1 MRTFLIIGLAVTALS
16 MPVQALAG
24 NGIFLPQNPADLMP
38 TKQTTLPAPAP
49 QVRVDIPKERVLSPS
64 AKSNDVIRVSMGQSR
79 TITLN
84 EDAASVVVANPAHA
98 TVYLDNPRTL
108 IVMPRAS
115 GATSFT
121 VLDRSG
127 KVIIDQP
134 IVVNDSDNN
143 KYVRV
148 TRICGST
155 QNCQPS
161 STYFCPDN
169 CVPVSTPQV
178 ETAPAYPTIPPIA
191 ALPPLPV
198 ENAGVPASMMGNGTA
213 AQPVAEGMN

>member
-1 MRTFLIIGLAVTALS
+1 MRTFLVIGLAVLALS
-16 MPVQALAG
+16 LPVKAEAG

-38 TKQTTLPAPAP
+38 TRQTVLPAPAP
-49 QVRVDIPKERVLSPS
+49 QVRVDIPKERVLPPT

-84 EDAASVVVANPAHA
+84 EDAASIIVANPAHA

-108 IVMPRAS
+108 IVMPRAA
-115 GATSFT
+115 GATNF
-121 VLDRSG
+121 VVMDRNG
-127 KVIIDQP
+127 KAILDQP

-155 QNCQPS
+155 PNCQPS

-169 CVPVSTPQV
+169 CVPVSTPAADS
-178 ETAPAYPTIPPIA
+178 APAMPTIPPIA

-198 ENAGVPASMMGNGTA
+198 ENAGVPAMMATGA
-213 AQPVAEGMN
+213 SPQPIAGGMN